1 MKSITFTTFALTAAV
16 LSTLA
21 SGLAPSTA
29 AAADYGYVN
38 YRNYDK
44 GPESLTAFRARTN
57 ATAGTATPGAVSTT
71 EAAMGYPKQPAA
83 VPRASHP
90 PVPNSVMPGIAICSP
105 SSGSI
110 IAASPMPAGESDK
123 H

>member
-1 MKSITFTTFALTAAV
+1 MKSITFTTFALTAAI

-44 GPESLTAFRARTN
+44 GPESLAAFRARTN
-57 ATAGTATPGAVSTT
+57 STVGTAIPSGFNDRGDNGLS
-71 EAAMGYPKQPAA
+71 EAACYRSASQLSTLVEQRNDRHCDLQPKHN
-83 VPRASHP
+83 R
-90 PVPNSVMPGIAICSP
+90 SVTHVC
-105 SSGSI
+105 
-110 IAASPMPAGESDK
+110 
-123 H
+123 